1 MTHQRNIVP
10 HAKTQSVRI
19 EQGPLQRRLGLA
31 DVHVDTPKGPVNA
44 VAHQLDAAVAR
55 DLTMTQ
61 LDRARAARAADQQH
75 RPVPKVA
82 DDHRAEA
89 EILASFGTSRDRLL
103 GGGGETEVFAL
114 DEERVLRLYRA
125 SHEASPDHTVA
136 HLKHLYAGWSGVEV
150 GIEVPADLGGRT
162 TERALLHH
170 RPAVLREAVR
180 TLAGQRPAKRSGVA
194 R

>member
-1 MTHQRNIVP
+1 MP

-55 DLTMTQ
+55 ELTMTQ

-75 RPVPKVA
+75 RPVTEGRLKITKPT
-82 DDHRAEA
+82 RRSS
-89 EILASFGTSRDRLL
+89 ASFGTSRDRLL

-125 SHEASPDHTVA
+125 SHEAPDHTVA
-136 HLKHLYAGWSGVEV
+136 QLEHLYAGWSGSR
-150 GIEVPADLGGRT
+150 GRHRGAPDPGGRRNGT
-162 TERALLHH
+162 GARTPSTDGSPGGRSHPGWPAPSRERA
-170 RPAVLREAVR
+170 A
-180 TLAGQRPAKRSGVA
+180 
-194 R
+194 